1 MADEQISDR
10 IERLVSE
17 EHDLFHRA
25 ESEHGLQEDEHA
37 RLEAV
42 RVELDQCWDLLR
54 RRRALRSAGQDPE
67 TAEARDA
74 ETVERY
80 LQ

>member
-10 IERLVSE
+10 IELLVAE
-17 EHDLFHRA
+17 EHDLYHRS
-25 ESEHGLQEDEHA
+25 ETEHGLNEDEHS
-37 RLEAV
+37 RLDAV
-42 RVELDQCWDLLR
+42 KVELDQCWDLLR
-54 RRRALRSAGQDPE
+54 RRRALRSTGQDPD

>member
-10 IERLVSE
+10 IERLVAE
-17 EHDLFHRA
+17 EHDLYHRS
-25 ESEHGLQEDEHA
+25 ESEHGLDQDEHA
-37 RLEAV
+37 RLDAV
-42 RVELDQCWDLLR
+42 KVELDQCWDLLR
-54 RRRALRSAGQDPE
+54 RRRALRSTGQDPDS
-67 TAEARDA
+67 AEARDP

>member
-1 MADEQISDR
+1 MADEQISSN
-10 IERLVSE
+10 IEALVAE
-17 EHDLFHRA
+17 EHDLFHRS
-25 ESEHGLQEDEHA
+25 ESEHGLEAAEHA

-54 RRRALRSAGQDPE
+54 RRRALRASGQDPDAA
-67 TAEARDA
+67 TVRDS